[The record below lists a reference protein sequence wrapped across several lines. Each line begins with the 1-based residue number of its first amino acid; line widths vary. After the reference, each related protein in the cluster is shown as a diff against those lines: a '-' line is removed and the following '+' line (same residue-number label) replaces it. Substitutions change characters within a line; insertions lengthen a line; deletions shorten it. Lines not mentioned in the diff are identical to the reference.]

1 MFYIIV
7 NVTNSNFVKHI
18 ALHFELI
25 LYIYINAK
33 VVSLINVSYYPDQ
46 KIEKIKSFPVTGGSS
61 TKSATV
67 KTERLANAVSG
78 IILNISPN
86 LESLSVHKSRETM
99 ESSSIIDNF
108 TSVTYFFSFRFVV

>member
-33 VVSLINVSYYPDQ
+33 VVSLINVSYY
-46 KIEKIKSFPVTGGSS
+46 PVTGGSS